1 MIDIRVVRRD
11 AALAA
16 GVRSAIES
24 MGHHYPLRIQTIE
37 ERAASV
43 LAQERMMGIVSAF
56 FGGLALLLAAIGIY
70 GVTSYSVTRRTAE
83 IGVRMALGARP
94 ADVLRLV
101 LNEVGL
107 FLLAGI
113 AAGVPATLAASRLV
127 SGMVYGISEKD
138 PVSIALTIATLT
150 AVSICAAYLP
160 ARRAVNADPLSA
172 LRCE

>member
-1 MIDIRVVRRD
+1 
-11 AALAA
+11 
-16 GVRSAIES
+16 
-24 MGHHYPLRIQTIE
+24 
-37 ERAASV
+37 
-43 LAQERMMGIVSAF
+43 
-56 FGGLALLLAAIGIY
+56 
-70 GVTSYSVTRRTAE
+70 
-83 IGVRMALGARP
+83 
-94 ADVLRLV
+94 LRLV